1 MSFYGISSGVFV
13 VAALMALCILF
24 LLSMFARLYRKAGPH
39 EALVVYGFRG
49 TRVVKGHGTVIFP
62 MVESCRELSLQLMS
76 FDVAPQQD
84 LYTGQGVAVTVEAVA
99 QIKVKS
105 DPESIITA
113 SEQFLTKSDAQR
125 EGLIRLVMEGH
136 LRGIIGQL
144 TVEEIVKQPEM
155 VGDRMRGT
163 CASDM
168 DKMGLEVISFTI
180 KEVRDKN
187 DYITNMGRPDVA
199 RIKRDADKATAEAIR
214 DADIAI
220 AEAERDTA
228 IKKAEA
234 KRESAIATTRADQER
249 VLAETL
255 SQAKQAEATR
265 DLEVKK
271 ATYQETV
278 KRQQAQADK
287 TYEIQTSI
295 MQQQLVAESVKVQQ
309 IEKESQIKVQEFE
322 IQRRERELIATVLK
336 PAEVERRRIETLAEA
351 EKQRRIFE
359 ADGRASA
366 IRAEGEAEAEIIF
379 KRGDAEARAM
389 NVKAE
394 AYQEWNQAAVV
405 DKLISSLPE
414 IVRAL
419 ASPLANVDKITIV
432 STGNGDNAGM
442 SKITGDM
449 AAMAAQIPAL
459 FETLSG
465 MKMSELLGKVQTIGG
480 KPKPD
485 NPPAALEKGAGS

>member
-1 MSFYGISSGVFV
+1 MASVGFSNGVLVVTALMV
-13 VAALMALCILF
+13 VATLM
-24 LLSMFARLYRKAGPH
+24 LLTVFARLYRKAGPH

-49 TRVVKGHGTVIFP
+49 TRIVKGRGTVIFP
-62 MVESCRELSLQLMS
+62 MIENWHELSLELMS

-84 LYTGQGVAVTVEAVA
+84 LYTRQGVAVTVEAVA

-113 SEQFLTKSDAQR
+113 SEQFLTKTDNQR

-155 VGDRMRGT
+155 VGDRMRST

-187 DYITNMGRPDVA
+187 EYITNMGRPDVA
-199 RIKRDADKATAEAIR
+199 RIKRDADKATAEAMR

-234 KRESAIATTRADQER
+234 KRESAIATTNADQAR

-255 SQAKQAEATR
+255 SQAKQAEALR
-265 DLEVKK
+265 DLDIKK
-271 ATYQETV
+271 ATYAESV

-287 TYEIQTSI
+287 SYDIQTSI
-295 MQQQLVAESVKVQQ
+295 MQQQLIAESVKVQQ
-309 IEKESQIKVQEFE
+309 IEKEAQIKVQDAE
-322 IQRRERELIATVLK
+322 IQRRERELVATVLK

-359 ADGRASA
+359 AEGKASG
-366 IRAEGEAEAEIIF
+366 IRAEGEAEAEITF
-379 KRGDAEARAM
+379 KKGDAEARAM

-405 DKLISSLPE
+405 DKLITNMPE
-414 IVRAL
+414 VVRAL
-419 ASPLANVDKITIV
+419 AAPLANVDKITII
-432 STGNGDNAGM
+432 STGNTNSSGM
-442 SKITGDM
+442 HQITGDM

-465 MKMSELLGKVQTIGG
+465 MKMSDLFDKVQIMGG
-480 KPKPD
+480 KKLKAD
-485 NPPAALEKGAGS
+485 AAAEGKK